1 MGTGGKEGAAAEQ
14 GVAFGL
20 GGRERVGVS
29 RHRLADGQRATARLR
44 EERMAE
50 RDAVRDA
57 IRDAIR
63 DTIGVIVAASFPGVT
78 VCEGPPDVVDDLGVG
93 LEGGARSESRRFGAA
108 ASRRRTG
115 GWHSGEGSGELG
127 GRWGGDREMGDDGR

>member
-78 VCEGPPDVVDDLGVG
+78 VREGPPDVVDDLGVG
-93 LEGGARSESRRFGAA
+93 LEGGARSEFDALEQLRA
-108 ASRRRTG
+108 
-115 GWHSGEGSGELG
+115 E
-127 GRWGGDREMGDDGR
+127 DGREGGTVVRGVGSWEPDKSS